1 MNLSDAGESRVRGY
15 LYVLERSIKS
25 AVSPQLAAD
34 AVREVESHIRERVAE
49 SPGMPN
55 ERDALEEILARLGA
69 PTTVA
74 RAYSLE
80 MMFEEASTGGRFAPV
95 FRTLFHLA
103 GTGGLGFLGT
113 LLLLVGYS
121 SATSFLGMAILKPI
135 FPANVGLWVGNG
147 MRLGFQVPAPP
158 EPERLGY
165 WMIPLALTAGIAIL
179 VFTHRVARRWIERLK
194 TQRGELRARNRA
206 F

>member
-1 MNLSDAGESRVRGY
+1 MNLSDTGESRIRGY
-15 LYVLERSIKS
+15 LYVLERSVRA
-25 AVSPQLAAD
+25 AVSPQLASD

-49 SPGMPN
+49 SPGLPN
-55 ERDALEEILARLGA
+55 ERDALEEILNRLGA
-69 PTTVA
+69 PATVA

-113 LLLLVGYS
+113 LLLFVGYS
-121 SATSFLGMAILKPI
+121 SAVSLLGMAILKPI
-135 FPANVGLWVGNG
+135 FPANVGLWIRNG
-147 MRLGFQVPAPP
+147 MSLGFQFPAPA
-158 EPERLGY
+158 EAELLGY

-179 VFTHRVARRWIERLK
+179 VITHRAARRWIEKLR
-194 TQRGELRARNRA
+194 TQSVELSTRRR
-206 F
+206 